1 MKILAFDSTAK
12 TASVAVADGD
22 RILAEFTVDSGMTQS
37 ELLLPMAKQAL
48 SAAHLSLS
56 DIELFALTHGPGSF
70 TGVRIGAALVKGLA
84 FGKQIPCAP
93 VSVMEALAQGLTPLS
108 GIYCPV
114 TDARRAHVYNALFCL
129 KDGVLTRL
137 CDDRLIAMTDLVQEL
152 AEQYP
157 TTPLWLAGD
166 ATEAVTRAAETIG
179 LSLLQAPRALRVP
192 SAAAVAQ
199 CGLGMAMR
207 GETVDDASLA
217 PIYLF
222 PSQAERDRLEKE
234 KQN

>member
-12 TASVAVADGD
+12 TASVAVADGEK
-22 RILAEFTVDSGMTQS
+22 ILAEFTVDSGMTQS

-114 TDARRAHVYNALFCL
+114 TDARRAHVYNALFCQ

-137 CDDRLIAMTDLVQEL
+137 CDDRLIAITDLMQEL
-152 AEQYP
+152 SEQYP
-157 TTPLWLAGD
+157 TTPLWLVGD
-166 ATEAVTRAAETIG
+166 ATEAVTRAAEAIG
-179 LSLLQAPRALRVP
+179 LSLPQAPRALRVP

-199 CGLGMAMR
+199 CGLAMAMR

>member
-12 TASVAVADGD
+12 TASVAVADGE

-93 VSVMEALAQGLTPLS
+93 VSVMEALAQGLVPLS

-137 CDDRLIAMTDLVQEL
+137 CDDRLIAITDLVQEL
-152 AEQYP
+152 AAQYP
-157 TTPLWLAGD
+157 ATPLWLAGD
-166 ATEAVTRAAETIG
+166 ATEAVTRAAEAIG
-179 LSLLQAPRALRVP
+179 LSLPQAPRALRVP